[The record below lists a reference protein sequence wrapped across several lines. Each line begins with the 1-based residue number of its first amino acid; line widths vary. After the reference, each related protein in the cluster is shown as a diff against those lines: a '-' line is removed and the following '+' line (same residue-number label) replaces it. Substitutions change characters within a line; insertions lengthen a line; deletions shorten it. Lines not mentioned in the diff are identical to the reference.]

1 MMRKGFAL
9 GVALLAGVGRGS
21 ADVHYVDRDATGG
34 GTGASWADAFTDLQS
49 ALAASQSGDE
59 IWVAEGVYTPAPPGD
74 SVASF
79 ELRDGV
85 ALYGGF
91 AGIEEFP
98 TQRNPGIH
106 PTVLSGD
113 VGRDDW
119 VAPGSGWPNNIRL
132 ETANSGH
139 VVVGSGVGRGA
150 VLDGFV
156 ITAGA
161 YGPPGTPA
169 GDPLLYGSGLYI
181 VDGSPTVRG
190 CTIIN
195 NLAGFGPG
203 AGAFLWNS
211 NAAFDGC
218 TFERNYVHLGSGGAI
233 YLGGT
238 SEPEITGCTF
248 RQNVATSYNGS
259 EGQGGAIEN
268 RSTSA
273 FAISRCVFEFNEA
286 RPLSAGSYEIPRG
299 GGISSFAFE
308 TPAVIRDCVFRQNRA
323 AYGAGVF
330 VWNPTTVI
338 NCVFD
343 RNTAFVYAGQG
354 GVSVGGDGAG
364 LAAQWTD
371 VSLINSTVVS
381 NSGQEGAGLLEIS
394 DPNSPTFN
402 GTMHLRNTIVWGNI
416 ANGEDVDPLDRQLR
430 GDFTAY
436 FSCIQDLLTPVPGED
451 PPDPS
456 HFPGCIVVDPRLT
469 APGDL
474 RLSDLSPC
482 IDAGRNSDVP
492 AGVVTDVDGAPRFTD
507 DPDVPDTG
515 LGTPP
520 LVDMGAYERARPACL
535 GDVNSD
541 RAVDLADLATLLSHF
556 GVPTGSTFEHGDLD
570 GDGDVDISDLA
581 GLLSV
586 FGSRCD

>member
-1 MMRKGFAL
+1 MTKNEVAIGI
-9 GVALLAGVGRGS
+9 ALLVGVCRGD
-21 ADVHYVDRDATGG
+21 ADVRYVDHAATGAG
-34 GTGASWADAFTDLQS
+34 NGASWADAFTDLQS
-49 ALAASQSGDE
+49 ALTASQYGDE
-59 IWVAEGVYTPAPPGD
+59 VWVAEGVYTPAPPGD
-74 SVASF
+74 PVTSF
-79 ELRDGV
+79 ALRDGV
-85 ALYGGF
+85 ALFGGF
-91 AGIEEFP
+91 AGDEESP
-98 TQRNPGIH
+98 SQRSPGLH

-113 VGRDDW
+113 VGQDDW

-139 VVVGSGVGRGA
+139 VVVGSGVGPGA

-181 VDGSPTVRG
+181 VDGSPTIRG
-190 CTIIN
+190 CTIVN

-211 NAAFDGC
+211 DAAFEGC

-233 YLGGT
+233 YLGGA
-238 SEPEITGCTF
+238 SQPSISGCAF

-268 RSTSA
+268 RSTAPFS
-273 FAISRCVFEFNEA
+273 ISRCLFEYNEA
-286 RPLSAGSYEIPRG
+286 RPFGAGSYEIPRG

-330 VWNPTTVI
+330 VWNPATVV

-354 GVSVGGDGAG
+354 GSSVGGGGAG

-371 VSLINSTVVS
+371 VSLINSTVAN
-381 NSGQEGAGLLEIS
+381 NSGREGAGLLEIS
-394 DPNSPTFN
+394 DPNSPAFN
-402 GTMHLRNTIVWGNI
+402 GTIHLRNTIVW
-416 ANGEDVDPLDRQLR
+416 ANVATGEDVDPLDRQLH
-430 GDFTAY
+430 GDFTAQY
-436 FSCIQDLLTPVPGED
+436 SCIQDLLTPVPGED
-451 PPDPS
+451 PPDPA
-456 HFPGCIVVDPRLT
+456 HYPGCVVADPQFS

-474 RLSDLSPC
+474 HLGDLSPC

-492 AGVVTDVDGAPRFTD
+492 AGIVADVDASPRFTD

-520 LVDMGAYERARPACL
+520 IVDIGAYERMRPPCR
-535 GDVNSD
+535 GDVNGD

-556 GVPTGSTFEHGDLD
+556 GTPAGGTVADGDWD

-586 FGSRCD
+586 FGSVCA